1 MQYIM
6 HLVHDAFELLGGG
19 ITYYMGIIMCMCTSA
34 ALGRGPPMLMWVLLP
49 LNQLFSSLDA
59 GCTGLPLW
67 ILMASLPRNMAFPPK
82 LVEVR
87 LLLKLPSNSLGSG
100 PDPKEKAEAE
110 AEAEAESEAEA
121 DIGLGYYVWGS
132 KGGL

>member
-1 MQYIM
+1 
-6 HLVHDAFELLGGG
+6 
-19 ITYYMGIIMCMCTSA
+19 
-34 ALGRGPPMLMWVLLP
+34 
-49 LNQLFSSLDA
+49 
-59 GCTGLPLW
+59 
-67 ILMASLPRNMAFPPK
+67 MASLPRNMAFPPK

-87 LLLKLPSNSLGSG
+87 LLLKLPSNSLGSV

-110 AEAEAESEAEA
+110 AEAEAESEA